1 MSNLLSKVI
10 YLPFL
15 LLLIK
20 FLAKDLTNSIN
31 VDPLVCSLCKQY
43 ILCIPPFC
51 WGVEPLTKLSKRKR
65 GLDRISIFR
74 RVAGKEGGCSFYIKK
89 SQNQYLKTKK
99 VYKQKCFSLITKN
112 LNWEILTKN

>member
-1 MSNLLSKVI
+1 MSNLLAKVM

-15 LLLIK
+15 LLLIT

-31 VDPLVCSLCKQY
+31 VDPLVCSLCKQC
-43 ILCIPPFC
+43 ILCILPFC
-51 WGVEPLTKLSKRKR
+51 CAVEPLTKLSKRKG

-89 SQNQYLKTKK
+89 AKTN
-99 VYKQKCFSLITKN
+99 I
-112 LNWEILTKN
+112 